1 MNSLVTAL
9 RRILLV
15 LAVFLAGPALAED
28 AASNPVKVV
37 YHIDDAQAQGLKALR
52 NIRNHLD
59 VAPDTRIVVV
69 THADGVDLLMEG
81 AKDAKSGAEYAPL
94 IAGLKARGVTFEV
107 CEITMK
113 RRNLTKQQ
121 FIMDADFTPSGVVRL
136 GELQFREHY
145 AYVKP

>member
-28 AASNPVKVV
+28 AASAQVKVV

-59 VAPDTRIVVV
+59 VAPDTKIVVV

-81 AKDAKSGAEYAPL
+81 AKDAKSGSEYAPL

-113 RRNLTKQQ
+113 RRDLTKQQ